1 MALIK
6 LTLEYDGTYYHGWQ
20 KQPYLTTIQGTLEKA
35 LFRLTQQPIRVHGAG
50 RTDAGVH
57 ALGQVAHFKAGP
69 GAEDH
74 GAPIS
79 PPAPFEP
86 EVWVRGLNAL
96 LPGDIVI
103 HAADAVP
110 DSFHARFSAKE
121 KTYTYFVYNAPRRS
135 PFQRQTAW
143 HLTQPLDLKKM
154 RAAAKRMIGEHDFT
168 SFCAASSEAESHR
181 VDLREIRIEK
191 REDEIR
197 ITVKAPRFLQYMV
210 RNLVGFLIEVGK
222 GKRLGRDV
230 PLILEAKDRR
240 QAGPTAPA
248 HGLFLIRIEY

>member
-1 MALIK
+1 MAVIK

-20 KQPYLTTIQGTLEKA
+20 KQPYLITIQGTLEKA
-35 LFRLTQQPIRVHGAG
+35 LFRLTQHPIRVHGAG

-57 ALGQVAHFKAGP
+57 ALGQVAHF
-69 GAEDH
+69 
-74 GAPIS
+74 S
-79 PPAPFEP
+79 PPVPFQT

-96 LPGDIVI
+96 LPEDIVV
-103 HAADAVP
+103 HSAEGVP

-135 PFQRQTAW
+135 PFRRQTAW
-143 HLTQPLDLKKM
+143 HLTQRLDLKKM
-154 RAAAKRMIGEHDFT
+154 RSAARRMLGEHDFT
-168 SFCAASSEAESHR
+168 SFCSASSEAESRR

-191 REDEIR
+191 KGEEIG

-222 GKRLGRDV
+222 GRRMGNEV
-230 PLILEAKDRR
+230 PLILNAKDRR

-248 HGLFLIRIEY
+248 HGLFLVRVDY